1 MNTNTI
7 IHRFKKQTDINM
19 IKNKMIYLIIMLII
33 SACSNIPNPSAT
45 EIVTERPTLNDYEIG
60 EKLTWDWRRSVEGE
74 VRAQGEDYREVVKFK
89 NTLGFYYGNNDT
101 VKVATVINKKP
112 SKTPLYDWPLKVGK
126 KWKHEVKWSNDE
138 GTTGET
144 SQDAE
149 VVSYGEVTVAAGKFM
164 AYKIEYKGRI
174 SNSRGYDAEMKD
186 IWWFAPAIK
195 TYIKHTQDDGHGF
208 YKNELIK
215 YSTLSKD

>member
-19 IKNKMIYLIIMLII
+19 TKNKMIYLIVMLII
-33 SACSNIPNPSAT
+33 SACTNVPNSSAT
-45 EIVTERPTLNDYEIG
+45 EKVAEKPIVKDYKIG
-60 EKLTWDWRRSVEGE
+60 ETLTWDWRRSVEGE

-101 VKVATVINKKP
+101 VKIATVINKKA
-112 SKTPLYDWPLKVGK
+112 SKTPLYEWPLKVGK
-126 KWKHEVKWSNDE
+126 KWKYEVKWSNDE
-138 GTTGET
+138 GTTGKT

-186 IWWFAPAIK
+186 VWWYAPAIQ
-195 TYIKHTQDDGHGF
+195 TYIKHTQDDGEGL
-208 YKNELIK
+208 YINELIN
-215 YSTLSKD
+215 YSNPI